1 MKTHSYPGVFINIE
15 GLDGSGMSTQ
25 AELLCKALRKEGINT
40 FFTKE
45 PTDNVI
51 GGLIRGALTG
61 IYKLPPAALQ
71 LLFVADR
78 LHHLER
84 EIASIL
90 DGGNLLVADRFLWS
104 TIAFGSVDLDRRWL
118 LQLHRYCFLPDLSIF
133 LRVSPKVCIR
143 RLRAD
148 RFDFELFEEESKLW
162 KVWDTYEWLA
172 KKFPKEIHVVNGER
186 KPNEVVE
193 EILKHIRKMPK
204 FKSLKK
210 RKKII
215 KK

>member
-1 MKTHSYPGVFINIE
+1 MRTHPYPGFFVDIE

-25 AELLCKALRKEGINT
+25 AGLLYKVLRKEGFDI
-40 FFTKE
+40 FSTKE

-61 IYKLPPAALQ
+61 IYSLPPAALQ

-84 EIASIL
+84 EIAPIL
-90 DGGNLLVADRFLWS
+90 NSGGVLIADRFHWS
-104 TIAFGSVDLDRRWL
+104 TIAFGSVDLSRQWL

-133 LRVSPKVCIR
+133 LRVSPKVCIE
-143 RLRAD
+143 RLKAD

-172 KKFPKEIHVVNGER
+172 KKFPENIFVVNGER
-186 KPNEVVE
+186 KPGEVMK
-193 EILKHIRKMPK
+193 EILKYIKKSPK
-204 FKSLKK
+204 FKRLKK
-210 RKKII
+210 RKK
-215 KK
+215 